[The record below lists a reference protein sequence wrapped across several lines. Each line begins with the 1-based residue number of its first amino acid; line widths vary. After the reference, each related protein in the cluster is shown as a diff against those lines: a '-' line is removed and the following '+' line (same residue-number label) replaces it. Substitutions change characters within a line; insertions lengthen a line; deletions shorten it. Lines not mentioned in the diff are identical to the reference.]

1 MKKEEYKIKQPVW
14 IHMGESKLVKG
25 RVVEV
30 IDLVHLKEGYNENN
44 ELYIIEI
51 PSSIEPIYEVRT
63 WEQISPTANGPINLF
78 TQVKGELQ
86 SANRMLKKIGI
97 VLPDGTVNNEV
108 YNDEFAGDGHDGMV
122 SIEEPTPEQIHAAM
136 ERAEQANR
144 DGFTIETVSK
154 TKPRYDNRKKPNAKR
169 PRRTPVPKVS

>member
-14 IHMGESKLVKG
+14 IHMGESKLVGG

-30 IDLVHLKEGYNENN
+30 IDLVHLKEGYSEDN
-44 ELYIIEI
+44 ELYVIEI

-63 WEQISPTANGPINLF
+63 WEQISPTAKGPINLF

-86 SANRMLKKIGI
+86 AANRMLKKIGI
-97 VLPDGTVNNEV
+97 VLPDGTAVDTTATDDFE
-108 YNDEFAGDGHDGMV
+108 DDSMG
-122 SIEEPTPEQIHAAM
+122 SIDEPTPEQIHAAM

-154 TKPRYDNRKKPNAKR
+154 TKPRFNNRKKPNAKR
-169 PRRTPVPKVS
+169 PRRTPLPKVS

>member
-14 IHMGESKLVKG
+14 IHMGESKLVGG

-30 IDLVHLKEGYNENN
+30 IDLVHLKEGYSEDN
-44 ELYIIEI
+44 ELYVIEI

-63 WEQISPTANGPINLF
+63 WEQISPTAKGPINLF
-78 TQVKGELQ
+78 TQVKDDLQ
-86 SANRMLKKIGI
+86 AANRMLKKIGI
-97 VLPDGTVNNEV
+97 VLPDGTMAT
-108 YNDEFAGDGHDGMV
+108 NDTDDFDVDGHDGMG
-122 SIEEPTPEQIHAAM
+122 SIDEPTPEQIHAAM

-154 TKPRYDNRKKPNAKR
+154 TKPRFNNRKKTNAKR
-169 PRRTPVPKVS
+169 PRRAPLPKVS